1 MIAYKVGMNTESTK
15 CSSIR
20 SAKTPGEQCVNKPI
34 PGSEWCGK
42 HKSTQVRFVGSPGA
56 AQPAKKE
63 GAEVIEH
70 VTESRVDKRGAAHTI
85 FRRWRLW
92 LARRAGP
99 LLWAREESNNHAD
112 FFSGDPV
119 AEIPLR
125 DIVSFVSGGKGYI
138 MDIKSATSLLE
149 HATTAKETPLN
160 PFNREVLSPCF
171 LHRIGLHSNR
181 KTKVTTWSPLEGMSE
196 TQRFALAVTDV
207 FRSIED
213 LGYYTDPGWFLDL
226 SRTQLQ
232 RVYIEIADIWHHR
245 ASLTSSDRIRIVPS
259 GRPLGISVVAALSTN
274 QKALRHHLLNACR
287 LLTSIAP
294 QKSDRQLGVMYVLG
308 ALSLVSPGAASAYPW
323 LVEMFS
329 PGVTR
334 VIGSELIIL
343 HPSVM
348 SY

>member
-20 SAKTPGEQCVNKPI
+20 SAKTPGEQCGNRPN

-42 HKSTQVRFVGSPGA
+42 HKATQVRFVDLSES
-56 AQPAKKE
+56 KKE
-63 GAEVIEH
+63 AAEVIEH
-70 VTESRVDKRGAAHTI
+70 VTESRGDKKEAARTI

-99 LLWAREESNNHAD
+99 LLWARDESNNHAD

-119 AEIPLR
+119 TEIPLR

-149 HATTAKETPLN
+149 HATSAKETPLN
-160 PFNREVLSPCF
+160 PFNRVVLSPCF
-171 LHRIGLHSNR
+171 LHRISLHSNR
-181 KTKVTTWSPLEGMSE
+181 KAKVAVWAPLEGMSE
-196 TQRFALAVTDV
+196 TQRFALSVTDV

-213 LGYYTDPGWFLDL
+213 LGYYTDPSWFLDL
-226 SRTQLQ
+226 SRIQLQ

-259 GRPLGISVVAALSTN
+259 GRPLGISVVAALSAN
-274 QKALRHHLLNACR
+274 QKEKAMRHHLLNACR

-308 ALSLVSPGAASAYPW
+308 ALSLVSPGAATAYPW